1 MVQSSNATRLM
12 RIQARPGSP
21 VEAPPLSLSRTRLG
35 AAGPDAIA
43 RGIPPD
49 ASADL
54 VFHGGKTVPQMEF
67 QNIFLGGHASW
78 LASDIDSINTAIT
91 LAMQDRRLNNV
102 VRQYFDSGVNL
113 TCDPRPL
120 LVLEEAKPVQLDEP
134 DVQQLVARL
143 VQQGKVS
150 DSDLGTTIFNLVLP
164 PGTILK
170 LDQDNSLGG
179 LGGYHGSVDF
189 QHNGRSQTAYYSA
202 NVFSQTLPN
211 GRVNGIPA
219 FDASWKDVVGTL
231 YHEMNEFRTDA
242 DVGDAIAT
250 GNDDGVLGWMGAQG
264 EIGDQPIN
272 AAGAAG
278 AFVAGVSRDSEQHGG
293 RARAGAVL
301 VLERGP
307 WRGGADR
314 PTRPPG
320 KKVTPDANSVLSDRG
335 SASAG
340 VGGHLCEPADTGR
353 SLGKPWSPNPRPPI
367 APPPKAS

>member
-12 RIQARPGSP
+12 RIQARPGSL
-21 VEAPPLSLSRTRLG
+21 VEARHYRYPERG
-35 AAGPDAIA
+35 WVQPDAIA
-43 RGIPPD
+43 RGTPPD

-67 QNIFLGGHASW
+67 QNVFLGGQASW

-91 LAMQDRRLNNV
+91 LAMQDRKLNNV

-134 DVQQLVARL
+134 DVQELVARL
-143 VQQGKVS
+143 LQQGKVS

-164 PGTILK
+164 PGTVLK

-179 LGGYHGSVDF
+179 LGGYHGSVHF

-202 NVFSQTLPN
+202 NVFSQTLA
-211 GRVNGIPA
+211 GGQVNGIPA

-231 YHEMNEFRTDA
+231 YHEINEFRTDA
-242 DVGDAIAT
+242 DVRDAIAT

-264 EIGDQPIN
+264 EIGDQPI
-272 AAGAAG
+272 AMAGQLG
-278 AFVAGVSRDSEQHGG
+278 HLQRVFQEVVSSTGG
-293 RARAGAVL
+293 RRLPVQFLYSNAVHGA
-301 VLERGP
+301 EGP
-307 WRGGADR
+307 INEPD
-314 PTRPPG
+314 PPA
-320 KKVTPDANSVLSDRG
+320 KK
-335 SASAG
+335 
-340 VGGHLCEPADTGR
+340 
-353 SLGKPWSPNPRPPI
+353 
-367 APPPKAS
+367 

>member
-1 MVQSSNATRLM
+1 MIQSSNVNRLM

-21 VEAPPLSLSRTRLG
+21 VEARHYRYPENRWAQLD
-35 AAGPDAIA
+35 PDAIA
-43 RGIPPD
+43 PGIPPD
-49 ASADL
+49 TSADL

-67 QNIFLGGHASW
+67 QNVFLGGQASW

-102 VRQYFDSGVNL
+102 VAQFFDRGVKL

-120 LVLEEAKPVQLDEP
+120 LVLEEAEPVQLDEP
-134 DVQQLVARL
+134 GVQRLVQQL

-150 DSDLGTTIFNLVLP
+150 DNDLGTTIFNLLLP

-170 LDQDNSLGG
+170 LDQDTSIHG

-189 QHNGRSQTAYYSA
+189 QNKGRSQTAYYSA
-202 NVFSQTLPN
+202 NVFSQRLPN

-242 DVGDAIAT
+242 DVGEAIRQ
-250 GNDDGVLGWMGAQG
+250 NDDSLLGWMGAQG

-278 AFVAGVSRDSEQHGG
+278 NLSLVFQEILSSAGGG
-293 RARAGAVL
+293 RVPVQFLYSNAVHGA
-301 VLERGP
+301 EAP
-307 WRGGADR
+307 IDQ
-314 PTRPPG
+314 PDPPA
-320 KKVTPDANSVLSDRG
+320 KKTDV
-335 SASAG
+335 
-340 VGGHLCEPADTGR
+340 
-353 SLGKPWSPNPRPPI
+353 
-367 APPPKAS
+367 

>member
-1 MVQSSNATRLM
+1 MVQSSKATRLIM

-21 VEAPPLSLSRTRLG
+21 VEARYYRYPEGRWAQLD
-35 AAGPDAIA
+35 PDAIA

-54 VFHGGKTVPQMEF
+54 VFHGGKTVPQMVF

-78 LASDIDSINTAIT
+78 RASDIDQINTAIT

-102 VRQYFDSGVNL
+102 VGQYFDAGVKL

-120 LVLEEAKPVQLDEP
+120 LVLDEAKPVQLDEP
-134 DVQQLVARL
+134 DVQKLVVRL
-143 VQQGKVS
+143 VEQGKVS
-150 DSDLGTTIFNLVLP
+150 DSDLGNTIFNLLLP

-170 LDQDNSLGG
+170 SGPDNSIHG

-189 QHNGRSQTAYYSA
+189 QQKSRSQTAYYSA
-202 NVFSQTLPN
+202 NVFSQRLPN
-211 GRVNGIPA
+211 GRVNGIAA

-242 DVGDAIAT
+242 DVAEANRT
-250 GNDDGVLGWMGAQG
+250 GNDDLLGWVGAQG

-278 AFVAGVSRDSEQHGG
+278 DLSLVFQEILLSMGGG
-293 RARAGAVL
+293 RVPVQFLYSNAVHGA
-301 VLERGP
+301 EGP
-307 WRGGADR
+307 MDQ
-314 PTRPPG
+314 P
-320 KKVTPDANSVLSDRG
+320 
-335 SASAG
+335 
-340 VGGHLCEPADTGR
+340 GR
-353 SLGKPWSPNPRPPI
+353 SAKND
-367 APPPKAS
+367 A